1 MSHNVSR
8 DNPWMDCII
17 PQTNPAMFEIRR
29 IIDALPTHLK
39 SAPYL
44 SEALAKKIGLDRFHF
59 NIRTEFAELRMRES
73 IAEQEWDF
81 SLPHCLE
88 SLAKRGNP
96 IAQEFLEKVDF
107 KRLQMRPYQDVLDKM
122 PHPMNEQNKRNY
134 AVALKWLKHNAKS
147 GDAQSQYVLSAIY
160 SDYLSGYDYENSFYW
175 SRLAARQGHVGALCY
190 LAHEL
195 FMHQMN
201 VPTKTGRRFAERIYL
216 ALVDAGITDAISIL
230 ASIYSIQHQSHK
242 ALKFSE
248 LDLKHHPNDYEKLKD
263 IQYLYEKLGR
273 YQDYLKVT
281 QRLIDEHNDS
291 YAMTTLGEH
300 YLSGTYVEQD
310 YERARYWLER
320 ACQNDYESEARRILS
335 DMYFEGN
342 GVEKNIEKGV
352 EWLIDGIKD
361 WNFGLLR
368 EVAKLQKENLLTD
381 QQKERFKEIYE
392 KLFKEHR
399 RTCHDFWDW
408 QEEDYMNW
416 MKRANGIL

>member
-1 MSHNVSR
+1 M
-8 DNPWMDCII
+8 
-17 PQTNPAMFEIRR
+17 
-29 IIDALPTHLK
+29 
-39 SAPYL
+39 
-44 SEALAKKIGLDRFHF
+44 
-59 NIRTEFAELRMRES
+59 
-73 IAEQEWDF
+73 
-81 SLPHCLE
+81 
-88 SLAKRGNP
+88 
-96 IAQEFLEKVDF
+96 
-107 KRLQMRPYQDVLDKM
+107 
-122 PHPMNEQNKRNY
+122 
-134 AVALKWLKHNAKS
+134 
-147 GDAQSQYVLSAIY
+147 
-160 SDYLSGYDYENSFYW
+160 
-175 SRLAARQGHVGALCY
+175 
-190 LAHEL
+190 
-195 FMHQMN
+195 
-201 VPTKTGRRFAERIYL
+201 
-216 ALVDAGITDAISIL
+216 

-381 QQKERFKEIYE
+381 QQKERFNEIYE